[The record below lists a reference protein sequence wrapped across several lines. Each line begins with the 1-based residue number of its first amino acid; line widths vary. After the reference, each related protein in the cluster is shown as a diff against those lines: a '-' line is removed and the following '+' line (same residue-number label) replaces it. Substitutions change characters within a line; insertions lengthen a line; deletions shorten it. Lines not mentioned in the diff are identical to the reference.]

1 MVVHPTPYARLA
13 VPFVAP
19 LKKPPTFGDIV
30 FRSIRAA
37 VAVFAL
43 CILAQWLIYGK
54 LLDDPRIRFVTPTIA
69 AVVTG
74 IVTFRMLKVKRD
86 HILAF
91 HERFRAI
98 GEAHHHIRNA
108 LQSIS
113 YQRYFIQDTEEAKR
127 LTQAVQRIEW
137 VLNEIFP
144 LFETEKF
151 PRNKDDGPA
160 GGNRTGAA

>member
-1 MVVHPTPYARLA
+1 M
-13 VPFVAP
+13 
-19 LKKPPTFGDIV
+19 
-30 FRSIRAA
+30 
-37 VAVFAL
+37 
-43 CILAQWLIYGK
+43 
-54 LLDDPRIRFVTPTIA
+54 TPTIA

-86 HILAF
+86 YILAF

-113 YQRYFIQDTEEAKR
+113 YQRYFTQDTEEAKR

-137 VLNEIFP
+137 VLDEIFP
-144 LFETEKF
+144 LFETEQV
-151 PRNKDDGPA
+151 PRYKDGGPA